1 MLISDWSS
9 DVCSSD
15 LADAFEKLA
24 VERLLNRANRDV
36 AEVYARLA
44 TMSCKFATCLKCRC
58 RPSRCHGSKR
68 TIHGESLRPA
78 CASCG
83 TTRRKGRI
91 GSYGSSMI
99 SAHYGNSRHGDARAS
114 EG

>member
-68 TIHGESLRPA
+68 TIHGESLRRVEE
-78 CASCG
+78 
-83 TTRRKGRI
+83 RRVGKEWVRKCR
-91 GSYGSSMI
+91 
-99 SAHYGNSRHGDARAS
+99 SRWLP
-114 EG
+114 EN